1 MKTHLHLAKVKNG
14 WTYTSVPPQAGTGA
28 VLPLLAAA
36 EERRGMALCCAIECT
51 HWQIALV

>member
-1 MKTHLHLAKVKNG
+1 MDGLIPLFPHR
-14 WTYTSVPPQAGTGA
+14 QAQE
-28 VLPLLAAA
+28 PLLAAA